1 MNLREK
7 RASVGAHLCLIGEG
21 GEGGRYRMEEENVLT
36 EMKPLLYSFYV
47 VIVFILAALNI
58 C

>member
-21 GEGGRYRMEEENVLT
+21 GEGGTGWRKRM
-36 EMKPLLYSFYV
+36 F
-47 VIVFILAALNI
+47 
-58 C
+58 